1 VFNREEFE
9 ADKRRMANEQS
20 QDKNLQKIAHEFL
33 IESDKRGYAYHWT
46 WLGLPIIQ
54 MPADIIAT
62 HEIIWQTKPDVI
74 IETGV
79 AWGGSIVMYASILEL
94 IGKGKVI
101 GIDLNLMDHVE
112 EQIMSYN
119 FSKRIQLFK
128 GSSVEPSLVEKVKSL
143 IEPGQSVMVIL
154 DSNHT
159 HEHVLDELRAF
170 APLVTKDQY
179 LLVCDTYVEDVPLQ
193 THRPRPWGPGNN
205 PGTALR
211 EYVKDSDVFEV
222 DEYLDKKILTT
233 YTPGGYLKRVR

>member
-1 VFNREEFE
+1 
-9 ADKRRMANEQS
+9 
-20 QDKNLQKIAHEFL
+20 
-33 IESDKRGYAYHWT
+33 
-46 WLGLPIIQ
+46 
-54 MPADIIAT
+54 
-62 HEIIWQTKPDVI
+62 
-74 IETGV
+74 
-79 AWGGSIVMYASILEL
+79 MYASILEL

-112 EQIMSYN
+112 KQIMSYN

-128 GSSVEPSLVEKVKSL
+128 GSSVEPSLVEKVKGL

-159 HEHVLDELRAF
+159 HEHVLNELRAF
-170 APLVTKDQY
+170 APLVTKGQY

-211 EYVKDSDVFEV
+211 EYMKDSDAFEL